1 VSRPS
6 ARVLRLVAVTYAVK
20 TLLLGV
26 AWMLIPDLPERAS
39 TLVRSTFSTP
49 SAP

>member
-1 VSRPS
+1 MTRPS
-6 ARVLRLVAVTYAVK
+6 GRVLRFVAVTYAVK

-26 AWMLIPDLPERAS
+26 AWMLVPDLPERAS
-39 TLVRSTFSTP
+39 TFVRSTFLSP